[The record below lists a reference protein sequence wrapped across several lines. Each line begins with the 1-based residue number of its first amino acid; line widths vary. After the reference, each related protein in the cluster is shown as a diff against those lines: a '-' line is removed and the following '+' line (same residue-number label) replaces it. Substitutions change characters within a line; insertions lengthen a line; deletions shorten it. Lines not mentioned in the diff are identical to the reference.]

1 MMRRKL
7 SILAAAIPFLA
18 VAACEPVT
26 APFDGS
32 PQFQGTG
39 QALEVTDADVTPSTN
54 EANEANGWAH
64 VLYVGNDIGQVTL
77 KFVSTRSFWSCFEHR
92 ADDEPNTV
100 TGDNPNQAITDGR
113 WTQVCV
119 NNNEI
124 TKTILAQQHVDVR
137 MVYGGETDERF
148 DWTRFYVPTT
158 KEAKEMCKNDWQTMG
173 FKNQGQCVRYVETG
187 KDSRIGQ

>member
-39 QALEVTDADVTPSTN
+39 EALHGTNTVTPSTN
-54 EANEANGWAH
+54 EANEEKGWAH

-77 KFVSTRSFWSCFEHR
+77 EFISKRNFASCFEYR
-92 ADDEPNTV
+92 VDDAAP
-100 TGDNPNQAITDGR
+100 TGNPNFNTDVTDGL
-113 WTQVCV
+113 WPYYCV
-119 NNNEI
+119 NNSSRTE
-124 TKTILAQQHVDVR
+124 TINAQQYVDIR
-137 MVYGGETDERF
+137 MVFGAETDERF

-158 KEAKEMCKNDWQTMG
+158 KEAKDMCKNDWQTMG